1 MPAPFVAENF
11 KRNFLKQR
19 PPYFVNN
26 VHFTNKSTSQF
37 FFQNIHTHKRARAI
51 IVADKG
57 ATSDLQRGV
66 SRKLAAFCFSK
77 LIANTQHR
85 HILTLAN
92 FHV

>member
-37 FFQNIHTHKRARAI
+37 FFKIYTYKRARAI